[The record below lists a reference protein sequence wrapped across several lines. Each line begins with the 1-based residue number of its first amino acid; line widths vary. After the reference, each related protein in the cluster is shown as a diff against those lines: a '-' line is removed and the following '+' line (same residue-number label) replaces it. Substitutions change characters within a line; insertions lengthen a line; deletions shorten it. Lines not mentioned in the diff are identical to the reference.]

1 MEVNIIYDLL
11 LKFLLLKTITL
22 CKLLVLSF
30 PEGSVVTISG
40 LQAELKEQ
48 TERNFVFPKQMPFKA
63 AVSAQHCWL
72 TSSRDGHL
80 DIRASAGQPLGYWT
94 ARDPAGPWCSDPC
107 HGNQPSA
114 SYTSYFNP
122 LWRELPLNLGI
133 IFVHLLP
140 LGVLCLETLQ
150 LLRRRTEP
158 SSARRW
164 GRELP
169 RNPALGCAYLVCR
182 PSALS
187 LSNRSSQLGLL
198 IWGII
203 LEKRI
208 RVNIQPAFFF
218 SSAFLHLNGKVK
230 TCCPQN

>member
-1 MEVNIIYDLL
+1 MKMEVNIIYDLL

-48 TERNFVFPKQMPFKA
+48 TERIFVFPKQMPFKA

-94 ARDPAGPWCSDPC
+94 ALNPVGPWCSDPC

-122 LWRELPLNLGI
+122 PLERTPSEFRHNLRSSLTSWSALPGDSAAAAAQDGAELCTQVGTGAAPEPCPG
-133 IFVHLLP
+133 
-140 LGVLCLETLQ
+140 LCLSCVQT
-150 LLRRRTEP
+150 
-158 SSARRW
+158 
-164 GRELP
+164 
-169 RNPALGCAYLVCR
+169 
-182 PSALS
+182 
-187 LSNRSSQLGLL
+187 
-198 IWGII
+198 
-203 LEKRI
+203 
-208 RVNIQPAFFF
+208 F
-218 SSAFLHLNGKVK
+218 SPISK
-230 TCCPQN
+230 